1 MEETRPDQ
9 VSLLVKASR
18 DERPTKHT
26 HGVVST
32 SRRETRGHSGVAWQ
46 HAPGTVPPSHNSWGA
61 LGSWIASDH
70 LGLTSPHVLSGS
82 GFCCISA
89 APGATPRALRSPL
102 SALHSPLWLVTPD
115 RPPRSQIEVQRQDQ
129 DFSTLFASSS
139 RPCTRNPVQHVSG
152 HQLTEP
158 DARHAPPGCHSHPCK
173 QAVGR
178 PSNLHDEQDCQAT
191 QTLLSQVIHLWML
204 LKKRWPTYTT
214 SSRCQVSR

>member
-102 SALHSPLWLVTPD
+102 SALRSPLSAVARHSGPSAQVSD
-115 RPPRSQIEVQRQDQ
+115 RGPETRSGLFHAVCQQQPTLYQESGSACLWAPTHGTRCETRSPRLSFPPVQ
-129 DFSTLFASSS
+129 ASSG
-139 RPCTRNPVQHVSG
+139 T
-152 HQLTEP
+152 
-158 DARHAPPGCHSHPCK
+158 AFK
-173 QAVGR
+173 
-178 PSNLHDEQDCQAT
+178 
-191 QTLLSQVIHLWML
+191 
-204 LKKRWPTYTT
+204 PT
-214 SSRCQVSR
+214 

>member
-102 SALHSPLWLVTPD
+102 SALRCGSSLRTVRPGLRSRSRDKIRTFPRCLPAAADLVPGI
-115 RPPRSQIEVQRQDQ
+115 R
-129 DFSTLFASSS
+129 FSMSLGTNS
-139 RPCTRNPVQHVSG
+139 RNPMRDTLPQVVIPTRASKQWDGLQTYMTSRTVK
-152 HQLTEP
+152 P
-158 DARHAPPGCHSHPCK
+158 RRHSYPKSSTYGCS
-173 QAVGR
+173 
-178 PSNLHDEQDCQAT
+178 
-191 QTLLSQVIHLWML
+191 
-204 LKKRWPTYTT
+204 
-214 SSRCQVSR
+214 

>member
-1 MEETRPDQ
+1 MRPERFLPPTTLGAPWEAGSHLITW
-9 VSLLVKASR
+9 VSRARMFFR
-18 DERPTKHT
+18 DPDFAALRQLPVRPP
-26 HGVVST
+26 
-32 SRRETRGHSGVAWQ
+32 
-46 HAPGTVPPSHNSWGA
+46 APY
-61 LGSWIASDH
+61 
-70 LGLTSPHVLSGS
+70 
-82 GFCCISA
+82 
-89 APGATPRALRSPL
+89 ALRSPL
-102 SALHSPLWLVTPD
+102 STLHSPLWLVTPD